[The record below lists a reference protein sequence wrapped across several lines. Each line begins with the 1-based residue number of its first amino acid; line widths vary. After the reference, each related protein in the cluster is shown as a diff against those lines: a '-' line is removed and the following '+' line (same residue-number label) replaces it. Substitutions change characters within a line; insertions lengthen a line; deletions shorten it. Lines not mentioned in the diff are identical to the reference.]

1 MDRRIIKTKRS
12 LKEALIELMNEKSF
26 EKITVTEICDRA
38 YTSRITF
45 YTYYTDKYNLL
56 HEIFMDQESKA
67 EEKFAALQEQ
77 NNPQRDPAIG
87 INNLVTILTGINIP
101 GIKSSSYLLRNTDL
115 LFFYFKFL
123 TENLEKLETEFADQM
138 TTDYTLRNLNTFLIL
153 GLWGF
158 IHADDQEDISE
169 KTMNEVCALIQDLMT
184 SNIFRKRKPE
194 DPYQT
199 AGRLEESESNP
210 GPEASQSK
218 RTADTSLPVRNEDA
232 SVQVRSENSS
242 QRVLESDPKAAVS
255 EAVSSEETS
264 PAASVSDAAVSRTV
278 PSQAAVLKAA
288 ASAASGRGSD

>member
-1 MDRRIIKTKRS
+1 MPISYYNPKQ
-12 LKEALIELMNEKSF
+12 
-26 EKITVTEICDRA
+26 EIRLSAYADTIVLEPDGREQRLRA
-38 YTSRITF
+38 IRFGGYPEMVRAMS
-45 YTYYTDKYNLL
+45 D
-56 HEIFMDQESKA
+56 
-67 EEKFAALQEQ
+67 
-77 NNPQRDPAIG
+77 AIYAG
-87 INNLVTILTGINIP
+87 AT
-101 GIKSSSYLLRNTDL
+101 
-115 LFFYFKFL
+115 
-123 TENLEKLETEFADQM
+123 LETEFADQM

>member
-1 MDRRIIKTKRS
+1 
-12 LKEALIELMNEKSF
+12 
-26 EKITVTEICDRA
+26 
-38 YTSRITF
+38 
-45 YTYYTDKYNLL
+45 
-56 HEIFMDQESKA
+56 
-67 EEKFAALQEQ
+67 
-77 NNPQRDPAIG
+77 
-87 INNLVTILTGINIP
+87 
-101 GIKSSSYLLRNTDL
+101 
-115 LFFYFKFL
+115 
-123 TENLEKLETEFADQM
+123 M